1 MLLPSDYK
9 DLLKLLNRHKA
20 RYLIVG
26 AYAVI
31 YYTEPRYSKDID
43 IWVEPK
49 EENAKKVFAALKEFG
64 APLRGMREDDF
75 TKKTQVYQMGVAPV
89 RVDIIMGVG
98 DLDFATAWKHK
109 VKASLENIKVY
120 IIGREQLIQ
129 IKEKASRPS
138 DLLDIEVLKKKEK

>member
-9 DLLKLLNRHKA
+9 DLLKLLNKHKA

-43 IWVEPK
+43 IWIEPK
-49 EENAKKVFAALKEFG
+49 KENAKKVFAALKEFG
-64 APLRGMREDDF
+64 APLRGMSEEDF
-75 TKKTQVYQMGVAPV
+75 AKKTQIYQMGVAPV

-98 DLDFATAWKHK
+98 DLEFAAAWKYK
-109 VKASLENIKVY
+109 VKASLENIKVN

-129 IKEKASRPS
+129 IKKKVSRPS
-138 DLLDIEVLKKKEK
+138 DLLDIEVLKKRTK

>member
-9 DLLKLLNRHKA
+9 DLLKLLNKHRV

-43 IWVEPK
+43 IWIEPEK
-49 EENAKKVFAALKEFG
+49 ENAKKVFAALKEFG
-64 APLRGMREDDF
+64 APLQGISAEDF
-75 TKKTQVYQMGVAPV
+75 TKKTHVYQIGVAPV

-98 DLDFATAWKHK
+98 GLEFTTAWKYK
-109 VKASLENIKVY
+109 VKAGLENIKVN
-120 IIGREQLIQ
+120 IIGEEQLIQ
-129 IKEKASRPS
+129 TKEKASRPS
-138 DLLDIEVLKKKEK
+138 DLLDIEALKKRKK